1 MSAVEV
7 EAISPELVLVCP
19 ELREEALAAL
29 PDVTWAS
36 FVQTARIRAA
46 PAPAEAPARTAL
58 RGFAADLG
66 VSLLWALTAVA
77 LVIAATLALTL
88 AADALR

>member
-1 MSAVEV
+1 MSAIGV

-46 PAPAEAPARTAL
+46 PAPAEAPTQAAL

-66 VSLLWALTAVA
+66 ASLVWALAAVA
-77 LVIAATLALTL
+77 LVIVATLALTL